1 MATISKVV
9 KVLDYHAPEG
19 PTTAR
24 GNVSI
29 IEPEGTPVS
38 VGVLMFIPYRYET
51 QRVLA
56 VVNAAGHDISPA
68 QARIFGRLDRD
79 GSRLTDLARAAQVSK
94 QAAGFL
100 VNELERDGYLERV
113 PDPEDGRARLIRVT
127 PKGRDVIAVAMV
139 ETQRIE
145 AEWEA
150 RLGADRFRE
159 LRRALEDLRE
169 ITDL

>member
-1 MATISKVV
+1 M
-9 KVLDYHAPEG
+9 
-19 PTTAR
+19 
-24 GNVSI
+24 SI
-29 IEPEGTPVS
+29 IEPEGTPLS

-51 QRVLA
+51 QQVLD
-56 VVNAAGHDISPA
+56 VVNAAGHDISQA

-79 GSRLTDLARAAQVSK
+79 GSRLTDLARAAQMSK

-100 VNELERDGYLERV
+100 VNELVGGGYLERV
-113 PDPEDGRARLIRVT
+113 PDPTDGRARLIRVT
-127 PKGRDVIAVAMV
+127 AKGRDVIAVAMV

-145 AEWEA
+145 AEWET

-159 LRRALEDLRE
+159 MRRALEDLRE